1 MNGITGI
8 FLERHSMINTSA
20 LKLIG
25 LLACLMLPLCAV
37 AQTPGAAAEQNRA
50 AQYFL
55 GSQDQVL
62 MAVNIWGFVNKP
74 GQYMVPYDT
83 DLISLLSY
91 AGGPREEAKI
101 KSIKVVRPAKNANQ
115 GPDQV
120 ITVDVK
126 KFLESGKAAEIPVLK
141 PGDTVVVSGTR
152 YYFVSKFFEFAVKI
166 AALIQV
172 WALVEYYTEKR

>member
-1 MNGITGI
+1 MQTTAVKTA
-8 FLERHSMINTSA
+8 FLLILLLLPALSLGQTS
-20 LKLIG
+20 
-25 LLACLMLPLCAV
+25 
-37 AQTPGAAAEQNRA
+37 GAAADQNRA

-55 GSQDQVL
+55 GSQDQVT

-101 KSIKVVRPAKNANQ
+101 KDIKVVRPAKTPNTA
-115 GPDQV
+115 DQV
-120 ITVDVK
+120 INVNVK
-126 KFLESGKAAEIPVLK
+126 EFLKTGKAAEIPVLK

-152 YYFVSKFFEFAVKI
+152 IYFVSKFFEFAVKI

-172 WALVEYYTEKR
+172 WALVEYYTKNR